1 MTWTDRGKV
10 GLILW
15 WRYFWRASLAGMPML
30 WSFSIFRQ
38 AQVGPLQIAVGIVM
52 LTALYVALCA
62 WILSRW
68 FLPPSRQ
75 VAGVQLMAG
84 RAVPL
89 PYATGWRLLWSIFWR
104 STLISAAGQILL
116 FGVAKSGWLG
126 VESVGMASMA
136 VTLLAQVAAFV
147 WMVPQYH
154 ERA

>member
-1 MTWTDRGKV
+1 MTWPERSKV

-38 AQVGPLQIAVGIVM
+38 AQAQAGALQVAVGIVM

-68 FLPPSRQ
+68 FLPRSGQ

-84 RAVPL
+84 RAMPL
-89 PYATGWRLLWSIFWR
+89 PYAAGWRLLWSILWR
-104 STLISAAGQILL
+104 STLISVAGQVIL
-116 FGVAKSGWLG
+116 FGIAKTGL
-126 VESVGMASMA
+126 
-136 VTLLAQVAAFV
+136 
-147 WMVPQYH
+147 
-154 ERA
+154 